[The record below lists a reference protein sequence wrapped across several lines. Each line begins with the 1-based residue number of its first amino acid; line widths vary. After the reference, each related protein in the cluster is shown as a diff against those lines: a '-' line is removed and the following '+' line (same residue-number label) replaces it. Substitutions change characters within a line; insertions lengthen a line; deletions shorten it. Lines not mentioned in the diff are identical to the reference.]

1 MATVK
6 GVNRTIA
13 DAPSGATVLNGGQLG
28 GNVKVMQDSY
38 ECASLASGSIIEL
51 FKKLPKY
58 ARVLTVKVFADA
70 LGSGVTLKC
79 GDYEDD
85 DRYFDAEVF
94 NTADKMKEADEIDG
108 VNYEIDESVAATLDS
123 QLILTTGGA
132 VANGTIKA
140 QVFYSFE

>member
-6 GVNRTIA
+6 GVNKTIA
-13 DAPSGATVLNGGQLG
+13 DAPSGASVLNGGQLG

-38 ECASLASGSIIEL
+38 EADSLASGSIIEL

-58 ARVLTVKVFADA
+58 ARVLRVIVYADA
-70 LGSGVTLKC
+70 LGSGVTLKA
-79 GDYEDD
+79 GDYKDD

-94 NTADKMKEADEIDG
+94 HTADKVKEADEIDG
-108 VNYEIDESVAATLDS
+108 VNYEVTEADSAALDS
-123 QLILTTGGA
+123 QFILTTGGA

-140 QVFYSFE
+140 QIFYSFE